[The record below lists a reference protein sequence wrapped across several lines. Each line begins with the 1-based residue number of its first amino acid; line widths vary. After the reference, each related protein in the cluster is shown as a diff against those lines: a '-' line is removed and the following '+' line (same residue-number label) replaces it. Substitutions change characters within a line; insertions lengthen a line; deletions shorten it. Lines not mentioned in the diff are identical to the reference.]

1 MHTLTEEHPTIASA
15 RRGVE
20 QPYAHVGSPVFAET
34 WRFVRG
40 HWRRMTSISALL
52 LVPCFWHRYIVA
64 GDLDSHLYNAW
75 LVQLIERGQAPGLW
89 IARQWDNVLFDMMLS
104 HLGNLFGL
112 QAAERIAVSV
122 SVLVFFWGAFSLVNA
137 AARRAP
143 WFLVPCLAV
152 LAYGWTFM
160 MGFFNYYLSLGV
172 SFFALTLWWRGRGN
186 ERFFAFALA
195 PLIWVAHP
203 LGLVWFLGA
212 AGYVALARK
221 LPARTHI
228 FLLVLSAAGLAALGR
243 YLSLHFPEAWTP
255 VPGLAAN
262 GSDQVFLYG
271 PRYLVP
277 ARFLLVFVILC
288 LSADVLTRTRG
299 KNVWKEYALPLQLY
313 VVAILG
319 VSLLPGAIHL
329 PQFVAPIMYLTQRF
343 SSLAAVLACCLL
355 GIMKPRKWHL
365 VGFTAVVAL
374 YFPLFYQDTAVLV
387 RLEGQAERLVSPLPF
402 GARVTSAIWT
412 STDLPLLSNHIV
424 DRACIGRCFS
434 LSNYEPSSGQF
445 RVRASP
451 GNSIVASN
459 PAVSMAMQTGS
470 YVVRREDLPL
480 YQISFCERNT
490 ANLCL
495 RELSVGAI
503 H

>member
-1 MHTLTEEHPTIASA
+1 MFTETEERPPIAFA
-15 RRGVE
+15 RLGVE
-20 QPYAHVGSPVFAET
+20 QPYAPVESPGFAET

-40 HWRRMTSISALL
+40 HWRMMTAVSALL

-89 IARQWDNVLFDMMLS
+89 IARQWNNVLFDFMLS
-104 HLGNLFGL
+104 SLGNLFGL

-122 SVLVFFWGAFSLVNA
+122 SVLVFFWGAFSLVSA

-143 WFLVPCLAV
+143 WFLVPCLGV

-160 MGFFNYYLSLGV
+160 MGFFNYYLSLGL
-172 SFFALTLWWRGRGN
+172 SFFALALWWRGRGN
-186 ERFFAFALA
+186 ERIFALALA

-203 LGLVWFLGA
+203 FGLIWFVGA
-212 AGYVALARK
+212 AAYVTLARI
-221 LPARTHI
+221 LPTRTHI

-243 YLSLHFPEAWTP
+243 YLSLHFSEAWTP
-255 VPGLAAN
+255 IPGLAAN

-271 PRYLVP
+271 PRYLLP
-277 ARFLLVFVILC
+277 ARFLLGFVIAC
-288 LSADVLTRTRG
+288 LLADALTRPRG
-299 KNVWKEYALPLQLY
+299 KNAWKEYALSLQLY
-313 VVAILG
+313 VVVILG
-319 VSLLPGAIHL
+319 VSLLPGAVRL
-329 PQFVAPIMYLTQRF
+329 PQFAAPVMHLTQRF

-355 GIMKPRKWHL
+355 GIMRPRKWHL
-365 VGFTAVVAL
+365 VGFAALAAL
-374 YFPLFYQDTAVLV
+374 YFSLLYQDTAVLV
-387 RLEGQAERLVSPLPF
+387 RLEGQAERLTSPLPF
-402 GARVTSAIWT
+402 GSRVTSAIWT
-412 STDLPLLSNHIV
+412 SSDLPLLSNHIV

-434 LSNYEPSSGQF
+434 WGNYEPSSGQF

-451 GNSIVASN
+451 GNPIVASN
-459 PAVSMAMQTGS
+459 PNVSMAMQTGS

-480 YQISFCERNT
+480 YQIYLCERNT

-495 RELSVGAI
+495 RELPVGAI

>member
-1 MHTLTEEHPTIASA
+1 MHTPPEEPPPIAAERPPFRPRDASLEAPALTIT
-15 RRGVE
+15 RL
-20 QPYAHVGSPVFAET
+20 
-34 WRFVRG
+34 FVRQY
-40 HWRRMTSISALL
+40 WLAMASISAFLL
-52 LVPCFWHRYIVA
+52 IPCFWHRYIVA
-64 GDLDSHLYNAW
+64 GDLDSHMYNAW

-89 IARQWDNVLFDMMLS
+89 IARQWNNVLFDFVLS

-112 QAAERIAVSV
+112 QAAERIAVGV
-122 SVLVFFWGAFSLVNA
+122 SVLVFFWGAFSLVSA
-137 AARRAP
+137 TARRPP

-172 SFFALTLWWRGRGN
+172 SFFALALWWRGRGN
-186 ERFFAFALA
+186 ERVFALALA

-203 LGLVWFLGA
+203 LGLIWFAGA
-212 AGYVALARK
+212 AVYVTLARI
-221 LPARTHI
+221 LLARTHI
-228 FLLVLSAAGLAALGR
+228 FLLVLSAAGFAALGR
-243 YLSLHFPEAWTP
+243 FLSVHFPEAWTP
-255 VPGLAAN
+255 IPGLAAN

-277 ARFLLVFVILC
+277 ARFLLAFVIAC
-288 LSADVLTRTRG
+288 LLADVLTRLRG
-299 KNVWKEYALPLQLY
+299 KNALKEYALPLQLY

-319 VSLLPGAIHL
+319 ASLLPGALRL
-329 PQFVAPIMYLTQRF
+329 PQFAAPVTNLTERF
-343 SSLAAVLACCLL
+343 SLLAAVLLCCLL

-365 VGFTAVVAL
+365 VGFAAVAAL
-374 YFPLFYQDTAVLV
+374 YFSLIYQDTAVLI
-387 RLEGQAERLVSPLPF
+387 RLEGQAEQLVSPLPF

-412 STDLPLLSNHIV
+412 SSDLPLLSNHIV

-434 LSNYEPSSGQF
+434 LSNYEPASGQF
-445 RVRASP
+445 RVRASS
-451 GNSIVASN
+451 GNKIVAAN
-459 PAVSMAMQTGS
+459 PDGSMAMQTGS

-480 YQISFCERNT
+480 YQIYVCERNT

-495 RELSVGAI
+495 RELPVGAI

>member
-1 MHTLTEEHPTIASA
+1 MFTETEEHPPIVSEPP
-15 RRGVE
+15 GVE
-20 QPYAHVGSPVFAET
+20 QHYAPVESPVFAET

-52 LVPCFWHRYIVA
+52 LAPCFWHRYIVA

-89 IARQWDNVLFDMMLS
+89 IARQWDNVLFDFLLS

-112 QAAERIAVSV
+112 QAVERIAVSF
-122 SVLVFFWGAFSLVNA
+122 SILVFFWGAFSLVSA

-143 WFLVPCLAV
+143 WFLVPCLAM

-160 MGFFNYYLSLGV
+160 MGFFNYYLSLGL
-172 SFFALTLWWRGRGN
+172 SLFTLALWWRGRGN
-186 ERFFAFALA
+186 ERIFALALA
-195 PLIWVAHP
+195 PLIWAAHP
-203 LGLVWFLGA
+203 LGLIWFVGA
-212 AGYVALARK
+212 AGYVALARI

-277 ARFLLVFVILC
+277 TRFLLAFVIAGL
-288 LSADVLTRTRG
+288 LADVLMRPRG
-299 KNVWKEYALPLQLY
+299 KNAWKEYALPLQLY
-313 VVAILG
+313 VAAILG
-319 VSLLPGAIHL
+319 VSLLPGAIRL
-329 PQFVAPIMYLTQRF
+329 PQFAAPITNLTQRF
-343 SSLAAVLACCLL
+343 SLPAAVLLCCLL
-355 GIMKPRKWHL
+355 GITRPRKWHL
-365 VGFTAVVAL
+365 VGFATVAAL
-374 YFPLFYQDTAVLV
+374 YFSLLYQDTAVLV

-412 STDLPLLSNHIV
+412 SSDLPLLSNHIV

-434 LSNYEPSSGQF
+434 VSNYEPSSGQF

-451 GNSIVASN
+451 GNPIVASN
-459 PAVSMAMQTGS
+459 PDVSMAMQTGS
-470 YVVRREDLPL
+470 YVARREDLPL
-480 YQISFCERNT
+480 YQIYLCERNT

-495 RELSVGAI
+495 RELSVGAT